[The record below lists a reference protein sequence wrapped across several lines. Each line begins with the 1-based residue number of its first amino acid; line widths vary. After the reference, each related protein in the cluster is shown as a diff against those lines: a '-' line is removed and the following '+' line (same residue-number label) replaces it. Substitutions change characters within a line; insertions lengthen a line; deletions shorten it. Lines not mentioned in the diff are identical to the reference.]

1 MKTLSLSHALVLG
14 ATILLTLAR
23 PCQAQN
29 NVQAIKSATAD
40 YVHNK
45 ITIVGG
51 NFGSGSPTVAL
62 GGATLTVV
70 SYDPGSQQIVATLP
84 SGLPAGSYLLTVA
97 RAGNDILSFNVT
109 LGATGPQGPA
119 GPSGPK
125 GDTGIVGAIGPQ
137 GPTGPVGPSG
147 QPGPSGEKGSQGPK
161 GDLGPQGV
169 AGPVGPTGPQ
179 GLQGVAGP
187 QGSAG
192 PIGLNNRGNWDANTS
207 YQANDA
213 VSFGGAFWLSLQSNS
228 GSTPGAANT
237 TWQLLAAKGET
248 GAVGPQGPQGPAGA
262 DGAQGPIG
270 PMGPQGP
277 EGPVGLAGATGAQG
291 PQGPQGLTGAQG
303 QAGPQGPAGSA
314 SGVPVGT
321 VIDWWRPDD
330 SFQVPTGFQICDGSV
345 VSNPDSPLN
354 GKTLPNLLNK
364 FIRGVTDPNQ
374 IGVIAG
380 ADYHTHS
387 GTTTQ
392 AGDHS
397 HTLQWGGAELYNSYD
412 YNYVYE
418 FSFVVGTMT
427 MPGGA
432 HSHTL
437 NVGSA
442 WNVPAC
448 VGLLK
453 IICIK

>member
-40 YVHNK
+40 YAHNK

-51 NFGSGSPTVAL
+51 NFGNGAPTVAL
-62 GGATLTVV
+62 GGATLADV
-70 SYDPGSQQIVATLP
+70 SYNPGAQQIVATLP
-84 SGLPAGSYLLTVA
+84 SGLAAGSYLLTVA
-97 RAGNDILSFNVT
+97 PAGNDILSFHVT

-119 GPSGPK
+119 WP
-125 GDTGIVGAIGPQ
+125 
-137 GPTGPVGPSG
+137 
-147 QPGPSGEKGSQGPK
+147 PG
-161 GDLGPQGV
+161 L
-169 AGPVGPTGPQ
+169 
-179 GLQGVAGP
+179 
-187 QGSAG
+187 
-192 PIGLNNRGNWDANTS
+192 
-207 YQANDA
+207 
-213 VSFGGAFWLSLQSNS
+213 
-228 GSTPGAANT
+228 
-237 TWQLLAAKGET
+237 T

-277 EGPVGLAGATGAQG
+277 QGPSGLTGATGAQG

-303 QAGPQGPAGSA
+303 QAGPQGPPGSA

-321 VIDWWRPDD
+321 VIDWWRPDA
-330 SFQVPTGFQICDGSV
+330 SFQVPAGFQICDGSV
-345 VSNPDSPLN
+345 VSDPDSPLS

-387 GTTTQ
+387 GTTMQ
-392 AGDHS
+392 AGDHN
-397 HTLQWGGAELYNSYD
+397 HTLFWGES
-412 YNYVYE
+412 E
-418 FSFVVGTMT
+418 F
-427 MPGGA
+427 
-432 HSHTL
+432 
-437 NVGSA
+437 A
-442 WNVPAC
+442 WSWDSSGIYYPN
-448 VGLLK
+448 
-453 IICIK
+453 